1 MLSQQKNGAHVENQ
15 TLDDNEY
22 RLLTDWEA
30 KHEGYILPDNL
41 LGRVAFKR

>member
-1 MLSQQKNGAHVENQ
+1 MLSQQKNRAHVENR
-15 TLDDNEY
+15 TLEDNEY
-22 RLLTDWEA
+22 SLLTDT

>member
-1 MLSQQKNGAHVENQ
+1 MLSQQKNGAHVENL
-15 TLDDNEY
+15 TVDDNEY
-22 RLLTDWEA
+22 MLLTEA